1 MDDKIKTQVEEKI
14 NTLIGDEG
22 IQMGNLDMLGKLI
35 DIHKDLANED
45 YWNKKKEVMEMRY
58 REYDNEY
65 SGYGRE
71 EYGNYGRRGVPG
83 SGRGRG
89 RRYSERGRDSRYRGE
104 ETMDNMYGAYQDYS
118 EGKERY
124 GHHPSTMKSLDYMLK
139 SVVEFIE
146 MLKEDAG
153 SQEEVQL
160 IQKYTQEI
168 SDM

>member
-1 MDDKIKTQVEEKI
+1 MDEKIKTQVEEKI
-14 NTLIGDEG
+14 NSIIGDEG

-35 DIHKDLANED
+35 DIHKDLSNED

-58 REYDNEY
+58 RDY
-65 SGYGRE
+65 E
-71 EYGNYGRRGVPG
+71 EYGNYGRDEYSNYGRRGVPG

-104 ETMDNMYGAYQDYS
+104 ESMDNMYGAYQEYS
-118 EGKERY
+118 EGRERY
-124 GHHPSTMKSLDYMLK
+124 GNHPSTMKSLDYMLK

-146 MLKEDAG
+146 MLKEEAG
-153 SQEEVQL
+153 SQEEIQL

>member
-1 MDDKIKTQVEEKI
+1 MDEKLKTQVEEKI
-14 NTLIGDEG
+14 NTIVGDEG

-35 DIHKDLANED
+35 DIHKDLANEE

-58 REYDNEY
+58 RNYDNEY
-65 SGYGRE
+65 GNYDRE
-71 EYGNYGRRGVPG
+71 EYGEYGRRGVPG
-83 SGRGRG
+83 SGRGRR
-89 RRYSERGRDSRYRGE
+89 RRYSERGRDTRYGAKM
-104 ETMDNMYGAYQDYS
+104 MDEMYGAYEDYS

-146 MLKEDAG
+146 MLKEDAS
-153 SQEEVQL
+153 SQEEIQL